1 MSNHL
6 DFTNSVGTNSDLFE
20 LDKDGILSTT
30 DAFEPSKLTPGV
42 IIDITVKVRS

>member
-6 DFTNSVGTNSDLFE
+6 DFTTIVGTNSDLFD

-30 DAFEPSKLTPGV
+30 DAFDPSKLTPGV
-42 IIDITVKVRS
+42 IIDLTIKVKN